1 MQELPKLFSVL
12 GRSLRAST
20 DGIAHAF
27 SVSRHGLAGAA
38 SLVVFAGERGTAQVG
53 LFAAGKELFEGHLAS
68 VQQLTWSGDDVLSGD
83 VGIEKSTSAVVD
95 EFRVYAK
102 HVVDGAQYFAAAVIG
117 GLKDRTGYLVGDPVN
132 ALTSGFDVKDPVT
145 VYATSLTAGTF
156 RSLKAGLSYQYVAE
170 HDYADICLDGVYSA
184 IGQGDVVVIEDGTA
198 LMATTVDAV
207 LVTELTTQDDINIP
221 ATKITIS
228 PASKI
233 AQPTFSESIRI
244 WFNAKKAGT
253 LERIPTRTVTKDHFL
268 NIACPVTL
276 PPDTL
281 LPKED
286 TFIVI
291 QDAEG
296 TTLRAKGGGQ
306 GDSDNPQIM
315 ITELLE
321 EFGDDEELVKPIT
334 FLWGLTKVTRGET
347 VHREAI
353 GSGDATQRWQSF
365 RLAKSPLT
373 YVADPSAPGGRRA
386 ELEVFVNGIKWR
398 RAQSFYKAGPTDE
411 IYIIRHDADHNT
423 FVQFGDGEL
432 GKRLP
437 TGKNNVVATYRH
449 GVGGNVEANTIT
461 ELVRPIKGVTSVNNP
476 LPATG
481 GEDPPTEAE
490 AREKAI
496 QSTRVLGRLVS
507 VVDFEVEA
515 ARYGGVIRAKALWGW
530 DKAADD
536 AVVKVWIICADEGD
550 PSPDLR
556 TYLIGMAEPEVR
568 VGVYKAKT
576 YSGELTIK
584 LELDPNYLPEEIY
597 AAVHER
603 LFDEFDGLL
612 APRNVPIGGVF
623 HRSEL
628 YAAIHEI
635 NGVLSVQSVFIDNIQ
650 MPKRITLQEGQYLAL
665 TPKAG

>member
-1 MQELPKLFSVL
+1 MQKITNISDRLM
-12 GRSLRAST
+12 RSLRGEGEPQIISSGVSPGISSSTDVAVMGLASGSSVNATGTLLQAEADKGVFEGSFLKAASSTWSATEVVGDKVGVRAKESGLVAEFVVCAPGSQEFPATRLSDLKLDNTGDWQVGPEIDLLAST
-20 DGIAHAF
+20 LETGGSTVYAMPLFAKMGQKYDEDNPEVVGNLNLTIFTLDGIY
-27 SVSRHGLAGAA
+27 SSIVTG
-38 SLVVFAGERGTAQVG
+38 
-53 LFAAGKELFEGHLAS
+53 
-68 VQQLTWSGDDVLSGD
+68 
-83 VGIEKSTSAVVD
+83 SAVVI
-95 EFRVYAK
+95 EVAGTEHYGAE
-102 HVVDGAQYFAAAVIG
+102 VVAVGIAEISPIEG
-117 GLKDRTGYLVGDPVN
+117 VV
-132 ALTSGFDVKDPVT
+132 VPVT
-145 VYATSLTAGTF
+145 QAT
-156 RSLKAGLSYQYVAE
+156 V
-170 HDYADICLDGVYSA
+170 HDLGAKF
-184 IGQGDVVVIEDGTA
+184 GDLID
-198 LMATTVDAV
+198 
-207 LVTELTTQDDINIP
+207 TEV
-221 ATKITIS
+221 
-228 PASKI
+228 
-233 AQPTFSESIRI
+233 RI
-244 WFNAKKAGT
+244 WFDAKKAGT
-253 LERIPTRTVTKDHFL
+253 LERIPTRTVTKGDFL
-268 NIACPVTL
+268 NAPRPVTL

-281 LPKED
+281 LPVED

-296 TTLRAKGGGQ
+296 TTLRAKGGGSLVN
-306 GDSDNPQIM
+306 DIPHVT

-321 EFGDDEELVKPIT
+321 EFDGELVKPIT

-347 VHREAI
+347 VHREVI
-353 GSGDATQRWQSF
+353 GSGDAMQRWQSF

-373 YVADPSAPGGRRA
+373 YVADPFAPGGRRA
-386 ELEVFVNGIKWR
+386 EIEVFVNGLKWSL
-398 RAQSFYKAGPTDE
+398 AQSFYKAGPKDE
-411 IYIIRHDADHNT
+411 IYVIRHDADHQT

-437 TGKNNVVATYRH
+437 TGSKNVVATYRH

-461 ELVRPIKGVTSVNNP
+461 QLERPIKGVTSVNNP

-550 PSPDLR
+550 PSADLR
-556 TYLIGMAEPEVR
+556 TYLTKMAEPEVR
-568 VGVYKAKT
+568 VEVYKATK
-576 YSGELTIK
+576 YARELTIN
-584 LELDPNYLPEEIY
+584 LELDPNYLPEEVN
-597 AAVHER
+597 AAIHAR

-628 YAAIHEI
+628 YGAMHEI
-635 NGVLSVQSVFIDNIQ
+635 AGVLSVQSLFVDNDP
-650 MPKRITLQEGQYLAL
+650 MPKRITLAEGEYLAL
-665 TPKAG
+665 TSPEAV